1 MEIMNID
8 GFTDYLIFPDG
19 KVYSNKTHKFL
30 SPNSDN
36 NGYLRI
42 SFKHNK
48 KISTYR
54 IHRLVALHYIP
65 NPDNLPCV
73 DHINGNKIDNRI
85 KNLRWVS
92 YEDNSKNMTICRSNT
107 GHQGVS
113 YVRQKD
119 IFVAY
124 TNINNKQYRKYFKNL
139 EDAVAWR
146 KEMVEKYYNRPQVQ
160 SS

>member
-1 MEIMNID
+1 MNID

-30 SPNSDN
+30 SANPDN

-54 IHRLVALHYIP
+54 IHRLVALHYLP

-73 DHINGNKIDNRI
+73 DHINGNKIDNTI

-92 YEDNSKNMTICRSNT
+92 NQDNSRNITICRSNT
-107 GHQGVS
+107 GYQGITKNKRGYYTTGVYINGKRIGNS
-113 YVRQKD
+113 FKD
-119 IFVAY
+119 I
-124 TNINNKQYRKYFKNL
+124 
-139 EDAVAWR
+139 EDALTWR
-146 KEMVEKYYNRPQVQ
+146 RERVDKYYNRPVIRTY
-160 SS
+160 